1 MALSRLHFV
10 GLAWL
15 IMMSVI
21 AGCATDDIPLEGPK
35 PEAES
40 DHTKSEDGF
49 TVRHI
54 LTHGPDQLFADWA
67 KPVKGTPVNSTDR
80 AVRGQIISSMLLFS
94 GCKADAGGQCDV
106 ATDIEII
113 DPLGA
118 VYGKFDGVDVWINKP
133 PPEKGVFQLNRSD
146 IRMVVE
152 PGEPLGEYRI
162 SASTTDRVA
171 GITLTTEQ
179 RFEALESTLS
189 YSTAPLRQPIY
200 VQPDLTVQIETYDG
214 WLSENLADI
223 AAADVPAA
231 REHLFALID
240 SLARSR
246 FAAEGVLYAEEDS
259 EDMKMLFSRAEELG
273 AYGGSLVLNQL
284 VGVKE
289 AALQTKVPP
298 NSFDLTLDGT
308 DFTLTS
314 KLAGWSVSYPYNFM
328 LWTLADFTPPN
339 AERTQSVSMSTG
351 FARHTASREHSQAT
365 ILLFYSADKD
375 TAWLEKD
382 MRAYYGIPTDAVEA
396 EIELP
401 GLAAYKFFNEER
413 NLRVEYLRID
423 PGETQEGALVAV
435 YLGIDGTYQWNRPHF
450 LDFLRSLTASLN

>member
-1 MALSRLHFV
+1 MARSLLHFI

-15 IMMSVI
+15 ITVSAI
-21 AGCATDDIPLEGPK
+21 AGCATGDVSLESSKADAG
-35 PEAES
+35 S
-40 DHTKSEDGF
+40 DHAGSQDGF
-49 TVRHI
+49 TVRHV
-54 LTHGPDQLFADWA
+54 LTHEPDQLFADWA
-67 KPVKGTPVNSTDR
+67 KPAKGAPVNSTDK

-94 GCKADAGGQCDV
+94 GCKADAGGHCDV
-106 ATDIEII
+106 ATDIEIT

-118 VYGKFDGVDVWINKP
+118 VYGEFGGVEVWINKP
-133 PPEKGVFQLNRSD
+133 PPKKGVFQLNRSD

-171 GITLTTEQ
+171 GITLKTER
-179 RFEALESTLS
+179 RFEVLESPLS
-189 YSTAPLRQPIY
+189 YSTVPLRQPIY
-200 VQPDLTVQIETYDG
+200 GQPDLTVQIETYDG
-214 WLSENLADI
+214 WLSENLEDI

-240 SLARSR
+240 SLARNR
-246 FAAEGVLYAEEDS
+246 FAADGVLYAEEDG

-273 AYGGSLVLNQL
+273 TYGGSLVLNQL

-289 AALQTKVPP
+289 PLPQTKVPP
-298 NSFDLTLDGT
+298 NSFGLTLDGT

-339 AERTQSVSMSTG
+339 AARTQSVSLSTG
-351 FARHTASREHSQAT
+351 FAHHAASREHSQAT
-365 ILLFYSADKD
+365 ILLFYSSDKD

-382 MRAYYGIPTDAVEA
+382 MRAYYGIPTDADAVET
-396 EIELP
+396 ELP
-401 GLAAYKFFNEER
+401 GLTAYKFFNEER

-423 PGETQEGALVAV
+423 PAETKEGALVAV

-450 LDFLRSLTASLN
+450 LDFLRSLTASLQ